1 MTREK
6 QLRTWLVG
14 LVVFIGLLYLLRSVL
29 MPFAAGM
36 IAAYFLDPLADRLE
50 KWGASRLWSTILIT
64 LGFVLT
70 LALTLLV
77 LLPLLQAQLAD
88 FLINAPD
95 YARALV
101 TKGRSQLVHLS
112 DVLGPD
118 RMAKVTAALEAY
130 AGDAAKWAIGVLKG
144 VISGGAALI
153 SVISVIVI
161 TPVITFYMLRDWD
174 RMVETIDGWLPRP
187 YRPVIRAQMV
197 EIDRTIAGF
206 VRGQASVCLAL
217 GTFYAVGLSLA
228 GLDLGLMVGMLSG
241 LLSFIP
247 YVGTITGFIASM
259 GLALAQFNDPLDIGI
274 VAGIF
279 VVGQVVEGNYL
290 TPKLVGD
297 RVGLHPVWVIFALLA
312 GAGLFGFLGVLLAVP
327 VAAVIGVL
335 TRFFLREY
343 LDSPLFSGVPNA
355 VESAPLPSAPLPSAL
370 ASLSATA
377 PPSVSDDE
385 PEEKP

>member
-1 MTREK
+1 MTKEK
-6 QLRTWLVG
+6 QLRVWLVG
-14 LVVFIGLLYLLRSVL
+14 LVVFVALIYLLRSVL

-50 KWGASRLWSTILIT
+50 KWGASRLWATILIT
-64 LGFVLT
+64 LGFVLI
-70 LALTLLV
+70 LVLSLLV
-77 LLPLLQAQLAD
+77 LLPVLQGQLAD
-88 FLINAPD
+88 FLTNAPD
-95 YARALV
+95 YARSLV
-101 TKGRSQLVHLS
+101 DKGRVLLVHLS

-118 RMAKVTAALEAY
+118 RMGKVTGALESY
-130 AGDAAKWAIGVLKG
+130 AGDAAKWVVDVLKG
-144 VISGGAALI
+144 VITGGAALI
-153 SVISVIVI
+153 SLLSLIVI

-187 YRPVIRAQMV
+187 YRSVIRAQMA

-247 YVGTITGFIASM
+247 YVGTITGFVASM
-259 GLALAQFNDPLDIGI
+259 GLALAQFSDPFDIGI

-279 VVGQVVEGNYL
+279 LVGQVVEGNYL
-290 TPKLVGD
+290 TPKLVGG

-312 GAGLFGFLGVLLAVP
+312 GGGLFGFLGVLLAVP
-327 VAAVIGVL
+327 VASVIGVL

-343 LDSPLFSGVPNA
+343 LDSPLFSGVP
-355 VESAPLPSAPLPSAL
+355 SDTSPSAL
-370 ASLSATA
+370 LSAPDAQSAT
-377 PPSVSDDE
+377 DE
-385 PEEKP
+385 TEESP